1 MAGSPILVCKDRSS
15 ELGWEQRVKKA
26 KRQEIL
32 DTVAKLRVTDI
43 RDGMDW
49 VGLHRVGTVDPEI
62 RPLWRTK
69 AAGFA
74 KTYKHIPT
82 RESPPSLTREDYTKW
97 AYEYWYGKLW
107 DMGSFRDEVGQGD
120 FLAIDTMGQKTPAVG
135 SMDSMVWAARG
146 VRGVLTN
153 GGARDTDEQLYQ
165 KAMPC
170 WHRWVV
176 QPMYQCRVEFGDP
189 NSVVEIGGATIKPGD
204 LIVADGD
211 GAIVVPQDVIDDV
224 LYYAKQESENDRHD
238 RRILFEVLG
247 IEQDESTKPMFPEMP
262 PHPYK
267 KERKDFLKR
276 LGR

>member
-1 MAGSPILVCKDRSS
+1 MD
-15 ELGWEQRVKKA
+15 KA
-26 KRQEIL
+26 KRKEIL

-49 VGLHRVGTVDPEI
+49 VGLHHVGTVDPEI
-62 RPLWRTK
+62 RPLYRTK

-74 KTYKHIPT
+74 QTYKHIPT
-82 RESPPSLTREDYTKW
+82 QTRVPELKPEDYTKW

-107 DMGSFRDEVGQGD
+107 NMGDFREQVGEGD
-120 FLAIDTMGQKTPAVG
+120 FLVIDTLGQKTPAIG

-146 VRGVLTN
+146 VKGVLTN

-176 QPMYQCRVEFGDP
+176 QPMYQGRVEFGEP
-189 NSVVEIGGATIKPGD
+189 NSTVEIGGATVRPGD
-204 LIVADGD
+204 LVVADGD

-224 LYYAKQESENDRHD
+224 LYYAKQESENDRYD
-238 RRILFEVLG
+238 RGMLFEVLG
-247 IEQDESTKPMFPEMP
+247 IAPDESTKSMFPDMP

-267 KERKDFLKR
+267 KKREDFMKR
-276 LGR
+276 LGRS

>member
-1 MAGSPILVCKDRSS
+1 LKLDKEERSQIL
-15 ELGWEQRVKKA
+15 
-26 KRQEIL
+26 EI
-32 DTVAKLRVTDI
+32 VGKLRVTDI

-49 VGLHRVGTVDPEI
+49 VGLHHSGTVDPEI

-74 KTYKHIPT
+74 QTYRHIPT
-82 RESPPSLTREDYTKW
+82 QERVPELEPHDYTKW
-97 AYEYWYGKLW
+97 AYEYWYGELW
-107 DMGSFRDEVGQGD
+107 NMGEFREQVGEGD
-120 FLAIDTMGQKTPAVG
+120 FLVIDTMGMKTPAVG

-146 VRGVLTN
+146 VKGVLTN

-176 QPMYQCRVEFGDP
+176 QPMYQGRVAFGEP
-189 NSVVEIGGATIKPGD
+189 NSTVEIGNATVHPGD

-211 GAIVVPQDVIDDV
+211 GAIVVPQDVIYDV

-238 RRILFEVLG
+238 RRMLFEVLG
-247 IEQDESTKPMFPEMP
+247 IEQDESTRSMFPEMP
-262 PHPYK
+262 DHPYK
-267 KERKDFLKR
+267 KTRADFMRR
-276 LGR
+276 LGRSG